1 MSNRKAN
8 TLDIYHLERALES
21 CKDPYTVASIIRE
34 AYQELQGS
42 TEEDRIREIGRLL
55 GEILSDYRKNLLN
68 IAMNTGKVR
77 FISNDEAEHTHP
89 LYKDKRRSSY
99 DRVIYVDN
107 PADIRIPEL
116 YGAHSIN
123 IILDPEYATKEHYG
137 EVLRYWSHNTLYGWN
152 NGSPVVIDGSDR
164 PHSSD
169 QHKAEEYMTACRW
182 YAHTNAG
189 KTIPNAEPFTIQAF
203 VDFSLGDIY
212 TISTFTK
219 ELDPVSARIIEEHQK
234 NPTHYLSNAVKQAQG
249 SKYQKVKA
257 TFISDTFAVVT
268 TVAGKT
274 PKVPLTCLTLANP
287 PAFIMAGKT
296 FTIAHAEEAGSGKP
310 ATFTFQA

>member
-1 MSNRKAN
+1 MDFYNLKRN
-8 TLDIYHLERALES
+8 LES
-21 CKDPYTVASIIRE
+21 YKDPYTVASIIRK
-34 AYQELQGS
+34 AYQELQSS

-68 IAMNTGKVR
+68 LAMSTGKVR
-77 FISNDEAEHTHP
+77 FISNDEAGHTHP

-99 DRVIYVDN
+99 DRVIYADN
-107 PADIRIPEL
+107 PADIPIPEL

-123 IILDPEYATKEHYG
+123 IILNPEYDTEEHYG

-164 PHSSD
+164 PHTSD
-169 QHKAEEYMTACRW
+169 QRKAEEKMTACRW
-182 YAHTNAG
+182 YAYTNAE
-189 KTIPNAEPFTIQAF
+189 KSTPNAGPFTIQAF

-219 ELDPVSARIIEEHQK
+219 ELDPVSARIIEEHQQ
-234 NPTHYLSNAVKQAQG
+234 NPAQYLANAVKQAQG
-249 SKYQKVKA
+249 AKYQQVKV

-268 TVAGKT
+268 AIAGKT

-287 PAFIMAGKT
+287 PAFTMEGKT
-296 FTIAHAEEAGSGKP
+296 FTITHIEETGSGKP
-310 ATFTFQA
+310 ATLTIQA

>member
-1 MSNRKAN
+1 MDFYNLKH
-8 TLDIYHLERALES
+8 TLES
-21 CKDPYTVASIIRE
+21 YKDPYTVASIIRK
-34 AYQELQGS
+34 AYQELQSS

-107 PADIRIPEL
+107 PADIRIPKL
-116 YGAHSIN
+116 YGAGSIN
-123 IILDPEYATKEHYG
+123 IILNPEYDTKEHYS
-137 EVLRYWSHNTLYGWN
+137 EVLRHWSHNTLYGWS
-152 NGSPVVIDGSDR
+152 NGVPVVIDGSDR
-164 PHSSD
+164 PRTSD
-169 QHKAEEYMTACRW
+169 QRKAEEKMTAYRW
-182 YAHTNAG
+182 YAYTNAE
-189 KTIPNAEPFTIQAF
+189 KSTPNAEPFTIEAF

-212 TISTFTK
+212 SIGTFTK
-219 ELDPVSARIIEEHQK
+219 ELDPVSARIIEEHQQ
-234 NPTHYLSNAVKQAQG
+234 NPAQYLANAVKQAQG
-249 SKYQKVKA
+249 AKYQQVKV

-268 TVAGKT
+268 TIAGKT

-287 PAFIMAGKT
+287 PAFTMEGKT
-296 FTIAHAEEAGSGKP
+296 FTITHAEEAGSGKP
-310 ATFTFQA
+310 ATFTIQA